1 MLKYSYKIK
10 NKKKITKFPRRSN
23 LAFYGLRFSMNTL
36 LPPYLITPVR
46 YVVNIFR
53 KEYKPTK
60 I

>member
-1 MLKYSYKIK
+1 MLKYSY
-10 NKKKITKFPRRSN
+10 KITKFPRRSN

-46 YVVNIFR
+46 YVVNIFQ
-53 KEYKPTK
+53 KEYKPAK